1 MLISKKSNKKI
12 RSSKEKNVL
21 ILRHLAKA
29 ALDSKWIED
38 QSKNTNKILSPC
50 EFCDYVKSNEIDCSE
65 CKIPKILCRDD
76 GYKGLIGLI
85 YVKYGNITLKNIGR
99 DEYYL
104 VRQSLMEIF
113 KEGEIS
119 INPIQKIK
127 DLINSEILSYRI

>member
-12 RSSKEKNVL
+12 GSLKEKDVL
-21 ILRHLAKA
+21 IIRYLAKA
-29 ALDSKWIED
+29 ALDSKWIEN
-38 QSKNTNKILSPC
+38 QSKNTHRIFSPC
-50 EFCDYVKSNEIDCSE
+50 EFCNYVKLNEIDCSE
-65 CKIPKILCRDD
+65 CKIPKFLCRDD

-104 VRQSLMEIF
+104 IRLSLMEIF

-119 INPIQKIK
+119 INTIQKIK
-127 DLINSEILSYRI
+127 DLINSEIP